1 MFGNSFF
8 ENLHGGF
15 SGNSSSNRKPDNKLY
30 NILGIERDATPI
42 QIKKAYRNLARKWHP
57 DKNINNREEANKKF
71 KSISKAYEILSDK
84 KKKDIYDKYGEEA
97 VNQMGDNNMG
107 HDPFDIFNSVFGGM
121 RRNNRPKSVEPIVVN
136 IKITL
141 EDVYNGCVKNIKIP
155 KKKVIN
161 SNGIEDYSG
170 INKCDKC
177 DGRGICNYIMQIGPG
192 MIQQRQGKC
201 EKCRGFG
208 YKLSKNFKE
217 IKFTENITVKIPKG
231 SENDDKI
238 VIEGK
243 GNYDHL
249 NEENG
254 DVVLIIN
261 LEENQKFMR
270 EQQNLFYTKEISVF
284 DSLVGISFIID
295 FINNEKLKVDINEII
310 TNETIKCI
318 KDYGLPLKNNP
329 NIKGSLILKF
339 KIIYPKKINDKQKEI
354 LKKVFIKKKE
364 NNNDYDISVN
374 VTDYHTY
381 EEREQRGGDENVEC
395 VHQ

>member
-1 MFGNSFF
+1 
-8 ENLHGGF
+8 
-15 SGNSSSNRKPDNKLY
+15 
-30 NILGIERDATPI
+30 
-42 QIKKAYRNLARKWHP
+42 
-57 DKNINNREEANKKF
+57 
-71 KSISKAYEILSDK
+71 
-84 KKKDIYDKYGEEA
+84 
-97 VNQMGDNNMG
+97 
-107 HDPFDIFNSVFGGM
+107 M
-121 RRNNRPKSVEPIVVN
+121 RRNNRSKSVEPIIVN

-155 KKKVIN
+155 KKKVVN

-177 DGRGICNYIMQIGPG
+177 GGKGICNYIMQIGPG

-208 YKLSKNFKE
+208 YKLSKNYKE
-217 IKFTENITVKIPKG
+217 IKFTETITVKIPKG

-243 GNYDHL
+243 GSYDHL

-261 LEENQKFMR
+261 LEKHQMKIR
-270 EQQNLFYTKEISVF
+270 EQQNLIYIKEISVF
-284 DSLVGISFIID
+284 DSLIGISFIID
-295 FINNEKLKVDINEII
+295 FINKEKLKVDINEII

-318 KDYGLPLKNNP
+318 KDYGLPLKNNT
-329 NIKGSLILKF
+329 NFKGSLILKF
-339 KIIYPKKINDKQKEI
+339 KIVYPKKINDEEKEI
-354 LKKVFIKKKE
+354 IKKVFIKKNEKKD
-364 NNNDYDISVN
+364 DYDISVN
-374 VTDYHTY
+374 VTDYRIG
-381 EEREQRGGDENVEC
+381 EEKEENRNNENENENVEC